1 MSDAEELIRQ
11 QLDDALERL
20 VFVGVN
26 SRVAALD
33 RYSGDLVWQ
42 WKSPKGTAEYV
53 AVLLDGDRLIVSVQG
68 YTYCLN
74 PVTGGEVWANPLK
87 GFGVGVPGLASRQGG
102 STSSA
107 AAMLIEEQKRR
118 SKTSGD

>member
-1 MSDAEELIRQ
+1 MQDSEELIRQ
-11 QLDDALERL
+11 QLDEALSRL

-33 RYSGDLVWQ
+33 RYSGELAWQ

-74 PVTGGEVWANPLK
+74 PVTGSQVWDNPLK
-87 GFGVGVPGLASRQGG
+87 GFGVGVPGLTSLRGG
-102 STSSA
+102 A
-107 AAMLIEEQKRR
+107 
-118 SKTSGD
+118 TSGGQAQLDAERRKQAASD

>member
-1 MSDAEELIRQ
+1 MQDAEQLIQQ
-11 QLDDALERL
+11 QLDEAVDRL

-33 RYSGDLVWQ
+33 RYSGELVWQ
-42 WKSPKGTAEYV
+42 WRSPKGTAEYV

-74 PVTGGEVWANPLK
+74 PVTGTQVWDNPLK
-87 GFGVGVPGLASRQGG
+87 GFGLGVPCLASRRGG
-102 STSSA
+102 VTA
-107 AAMLIEEQKRR
+107 GGPALVAEERR
-118 SKTSGD
+118 KQNANSD